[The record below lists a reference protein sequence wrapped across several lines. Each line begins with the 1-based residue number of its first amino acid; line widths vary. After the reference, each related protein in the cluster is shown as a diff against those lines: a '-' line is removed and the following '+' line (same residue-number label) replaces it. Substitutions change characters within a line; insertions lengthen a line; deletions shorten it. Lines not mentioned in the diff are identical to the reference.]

1 MATVLSAG
9 DDPIKRV
16 NESLPSMEG
25 FVYLSLKRKV
35 LSKPR
40 EKHFVRLVHGKLY
53 YYFNPEFHCE
63 WSMAMRDTAVGR
75 GVGRHSV
82 QVSSLKRTVTF
93 YTKTSEE
100 QKRWLLALQRCACW
114 KLHDFYELGDIVGNE
129 NTSRVQTCVHLKT
142 GAELAV
148 KTVTRADRPPDLVYN
163 EMAIISQPL
172 HTNIIHAVDILES
185 ADNVYLVQEY
195 MHGGSLYDFIKAS
208 RKFTEHQA
216 RMAMRAM
223 LNGVKV
229 LHEHGIV
236 HRDLKPENI
245 LVDSLSWPIKL
256 KIADFGLAG
265 FVTNTGSL
273 KQVQHFIGTVGYAAP
288 EQYEIPAKT
297 CGPAVDMWACGA
309 VLYNMLSATM
319 PFPGESREEIIM
331 KSKRADFS
339 FDGKQWKGVSNG
351 AKDFITRCFQLTIMR
366 RITIEQ
372 ALEHEWIVAEEKEAE
387 EAQEE
392 EEEEEEE
399 EKAQREEENE
409 QEKAETEKSDR
420 KSTESDQELERQNAQ
435 DSIQETKEGES
446 DSLFTGAD

>member
-1 MATVLSAG
+1 MATVLAAG

-25 FVYLSLKRKV
+25 FVYMSLKRKA
-35 LSKPR
+35 LSRPR
-40 EKHFVRLVHGKLY
+40 EKHFVRLIHGKLY
-53 YYFNPEFHCE
+53 YYFEPERHCE
-63 WSMAMRDTAVGR
+63 WSMAVRDTTVGR

-100 QKRWLLALQRCACW
+100 QKRWLLALQRCARW
-114 KLHDFYELGDIVGNE
+114 KLHDFYELGDIVGNV

-172 HTNIIHAVDILES
+172 HANIIHAVDILES

-195 MHGGSLYDFIKAS
+195 MHGGSLYDFIKTS
-208 RKFTEHQA
+208 RKFTEPQA

-229 LHEHGIV
+229 LHENDIV

-265 FVTNTGSL
+265 FVTKNGYL

-288 EQYEIPAKT
+288 EQYEVPAKK
-297 CGPAVDMWACGA
+297 CGRPVDMWACGA
-309 VLYNMLSATM
+309 VLFNMLTATM
-319 PFPGESREEIIM
+319 PFPGDSREEIII
-331 KSKRADFS
+331 KSKRGNFS
-339 FDGKQWKGVSNG
+339 FQGEEWNGVSVE
-351 AKDFITRCFQLTIMR
+351 AKDFISRCFEASIMR
-366 RITIEQ
+366 RMTVDE
-372 ALEHEWIVAEEKEAE
+372 ALEHEWIIAEEPSEESEKSEGSVVVEGSENIEEIEASE
-387 EAQEE
+387 HIENNEKSENASSDSVSESNSAQES
-392 EEEEEEE
+392 
-399 EKAQREEENE
+399 E
-409 QEKAETEKSDR
+409 QEKEEHEDELKSP
-420 KSTESDQELERQNAQ
+420 
-435 DSIQETKEGES
+435 EGQ
-446 DSLFTGAD
+446 